1 MATDESVVR
10 RYYLFRATNAAG
22 FYLPISTLYLLDQG
36 FGLGFVAL
44 VQATFS
50 LAMLAAEIPSGY
62 LGDRIGRRASLA
74 LGNLLR
80 AAGMAGYAFVDRPL
94 GFVSMQMVW
103 ATGWAFR
110 SGTGDAWLYELLA
123 RTCDDDEF
131 ARIKGRGSTVLL
143 LTSAVTAIAGGLLY
157 GVAHELPFL
166 LSALLAVSGVPVL
179 YTFPSVRVDDEDAD
193 VFTVREAVRML
204 RVQANHE
211 SVRWLVAYVALFYGL
226 FGLAR
231 MVEQPALDAL
241 GVPAAGLGV
250 VFAAF
255 KLVSAGAASGA
266 GWFEER
272 LGVRG
277 VLGLL
282 VPMFAVAFVVGTLF
296 PVFLVPTF
304 FLYRSARSV
313 VQPVQNQY
321 LNDRL
326 ADVGRATVLSGVSMV
341 LSLSSGL
348 LKLLLGGIAEQLG
361 PLAFLPRAGAV
372 IVVVAS
378 VLWLLTR
385 PVRSGGGATAV
396 PGGGAAASD

>member
-1 MATDESVVR
+1 MATDRSVVR

-22 FYLPISTLYLLDQG
+22 FYLPISVLYLLDQG

-74 LGNLLR
+74 VGNLLR
-80 AAGMAGYAFVDRPL
+80 AAGMAGYAFVETPV
-94 GFVSMQMVW
+94 GFVAMQVVW

-123 RTCDDDEF
+123 RTCDDDGF

-166 LSALLAVSGVPVL
+166 LSATLAVAGVPVL
-179 YTFPSVRVDDEDAD
+179 YTFPSVRVEDDDAD

-204 RVQANHE
+204 RVQASRE
-211 SVRWLVAYVALFYGL
+211 SVRWLVAYVGLFYGL

-255 KLVSAGAASGA
+255 KLVSAGAASTA

-272 LGVRG
+272 LGARG
-277 VLGLL
+277 VFGLL
-282 VPMFAVAFVVGTLF
+282 VPVFAVAFVIGAFF

-304 FLYRSARSV
+304 FLYRSVRSV

-348 LKLLLGGIAEQLG
+348 MKLATGGIAEQLG

-372 IVVVAS
+372 VVVVACL
-378 VLWLLTR
+378 LWFLTR
-385 PVRSGGGATAV
+385 PVRSGAGTAAV